1 MLEELVRN
9 LHDTVALSNACRLTR
24 NVEQAVVTFRPVLDL
39 ISKTLLAPAIF
50 FIDSTTVVLD
60 QVAELLDDSVRCI
73 LFHRFHDKYD
83 FVLSH
88 EITSLF
94 GLWLPYYEEQSY
106 IFAFQRL
113 NKYTTNG
120 ERMQA

>member
-1 MLEELVRN
+1 MQNNFLQIPFQYN
-9 LHDTVALSNACRLTR
+9 LNLF
-24 NVEQAVVTFRPVLDL
+24 FRMD
-39 ISKTLLAPAIF
+39 
-50 FIDSTTVVLD
+50 
-60 QVAELLDDSVRCI
+60 
-73 LFHRFHDKYD
+73 RFHDKYD

-113 NKYTTNG
+113 NKYTTNS